1 MKRNS
6 ALFRNECYL
15 AAAVVAAHSNASLEE
30 ISKGFRQR
38 DVCFLVRL
46 CMNWTGG
53 AIFGAELELQNV
65 QIARYMD
72 HLEREGF
79 ARRVARGGKPAY
91 RLTRPGLLE
100 LISRI
105 VQKEYLGSPGDFL
118 FAYFFV
124 STYKPRIFTLVRS
137 EGREFPPALKVE
149 LEALLDE
156 NRMLQRHLAE
166 IKQELLKLEAR
177 ISDALATSQLTKA
190 LIGRG
195 LAQSEIIS
203 EIEKRFPYE
212 LNSQKPLGELLQ
224 DIPEGQR
231 LWELECGTLS
241 RVRGL
246 WKPKYNMLK
255 VYLQQLEGLAGC

>member
-1 MKRNS
+1 
-6 ALFRNECYL
+6 
-15 AAAVVAAHSNASLEE
+15 
-30 ISKGFRQR
+30 
-38 DVCFLVRL
+38 
-46 CMNWTGG
+46 MNWSAGV
-53 AIFGAELELQNV
+53 IFGTELQFQNV
-65 QIARYMD
+65 QIARYLE
-72 HLEREGF
+72 HLESEGF
-79 ARRVARGGKPAY
+79 ARRVTRGSKPSY

-105 VQKEYLGSPGDFL
+105 VQRDYLGSPGDFL

-177 ISDALATSQLTKA
+177 ISDALATSELTKA

-195 LAQSEIIS
+195 LAQAEIIR
-203 EIEKRFPYE
+203 EIEKKFPYE
-212 LNSQKPLGELLQ
+212 LNSQKPLSELLQ
-224 DIPEGQR
+224 DIPENQR
-231 LWELECGTLS
+231 LWELEEGTLS
-241 RVRGL
+241 RVRSL
-246 WKPKYNMLK
+246 WRPKYNLLN